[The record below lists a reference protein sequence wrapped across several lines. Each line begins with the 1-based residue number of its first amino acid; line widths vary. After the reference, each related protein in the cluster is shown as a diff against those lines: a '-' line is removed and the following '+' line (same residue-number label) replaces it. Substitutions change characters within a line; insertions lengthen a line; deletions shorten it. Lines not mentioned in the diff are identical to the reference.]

1 MWVSLMCYSV
11 LLPSDELRVGT
22 RHPADAISEGNSK
35 PAICG
40 SSDVLKGC
48 ARSNRGQ
55 SGVLCAIARANIDL
69 AAFRDDHDT
78 LTSGHRRFRDRV
90 CLGRILPAFIVIR
103 DGIHQRSM
111 GFAAILAILQDLLIL
126 LEIKNGGFRFR
137 PERTIRAV
145 LWQTVL

>member
-11 LLPSDELRVGT
+11 LFPSDELRVGT

-55 SGVLCAIARANIDL
+55 SGVLCAIACADIDL
-69 AAFRDDHDT
+69 AAFRD
-78 LTSGHRRFRDRV
+78 LAEMIEKYAERV
-90 CLGRILPAFIVIR
+90 EFPVGSAPDSKDKR
-103 DGIHQRSM
+103 Q
-111 GFAAILAILQDLLIL
+111 
-126 LEIKNGGFRFR
+126 
-137 PERTIRAV
+137 
-145 LWQTVL
+145 